1 MFFEGTQRNV
11 DFLTKLQFASNSLE
25 CELKTQILYET
36 YFVQLCKCTIF
47 MIKFVFFLPVVFV
60 RRIIET
66 VFSQVTCLTEFA
78 RTCINFKK
86 VVVVYDNDID
96 SSSDMTHFMIVSTTN
111 IQRRFLKMCICEK
124 KILEQETCY
133 VKNKPYYSAKSTG
146 GPLS

>member
-124 KILEQETCY
+124 KFQNKKPVTLRINLTILLKVQ
-133 VKNKPYYSAKSTG
+133 G
-146 GPLS
+146 GH